1 MRSFLHQHYRSL
13 IVISLLAADVFS
25 IVVSLYAAY
34 WLRKVIPLPEPAQG
48 VARFLDFLPLLIVQ
62 VVSIVT
68 AFFFAH
74 MYHRN
79 RTRYTTDEMQAIF
92 SGVSIG
98 TLASV
103 AVSAFTFKSSFD
115 YPRVMVLY
123 AWLITIVLV
132 LLMRSI
138 QAQIQR
144 GLQSSGYGRTRLLV
158 VGSGDPATTVLQ
170 RASQNPRLGYDI
182 VGVAGGAAGDHA
194 EYLPNA
200 RWLGPVE
207 DVSSILEAEMIDEI
221 IVAMPEATDEEMIDI
236 IGRCDRSTISVK
248 VFPDMFQ
255 LMAGQMS
262 IGELGGLPLLNVR
275 DVALRGWRLVVKRT
289 LDFVVSAIVLVFLSP
304 WLVLLGLLIKRDSPG
319 PVFFTQPRMGL
330 DGKLFHVVKFRTMRT
345 DAEELGSWTVKDD
358 PRRTRLGTFLR
369 RSNIDELP
377 QFINVFLGEMSIV
390 GPRPEQPRYVAEF
403 RKLIPRY
410 MERHREK
417 AGITGWA
424 QVNGLRGDTSIE
436 ERTQYD
442 LWYVENWSVWLDIK
456 IILRQFWQWIVGRN
470 DNAY

>member
-1 MRSFLHQHYRSL
+1 MHSFLHRHYRSL
-13 IVISLLAADVFS
+13 IVLSLLAADVFS
-25 IVVSLYAAY
+25 IVISLYAAY
-34 WLRKVIPLPEPAQG
+34 WLRKIIPLPEPAQG
-48 VARFLDFLPLLIVQ
+48 VARFLDFLPLLVVQ

-68 AFFFAH
+68 AFFFAR

-123 AWLITIVLV
+123 AWLITIILV

-144 GLQSSGYGRTRLLV
+144 GLQSRGYGRTRLLV
-158 VGSGDPATTVLQ
+158 VGSGAPANTVLE
-170 RASQNPRLGYDI
+170 RAGQNPRLGYDI
-182 VGVAGGAAGDHA
+182 VGIAGSTAGEIA
-194 EYLPNA
+194 EQVPSA
-200 RWLGPVE
+200 RWLGSVDE
-207 DVSSILEAEMIDEI
+207 ISAILEAEMIDEV
-221 IVAMPEATDEEMIDI
+221 IVAMPEATDEEMINI

-275 DVALRGWRLVVKRT
+275 DVSLRGWRLVVKRT
-289 LDFVVSAIVLVFLSP
+289 MDFIVSAIALVMLSP
-304 WLVLLGLLIKRDSPG
+304 ALVLIGLLIKRDSPG

-345 DAEELGSWTVKDD
+345 DAEQLGSWTVKDD

-436 ERTQYD
+436 VRTQYD

-470 DNAY
+470 ENAY